1 MRFSLTSKDDEDITV
16 KAPAKSVISP
26 EKKIEK
32 ATKKSLEKERF
43 GVLQFPK
50 KISKY
55 LGITATITGG
65 LLLTLF
71 AFMSITGQ
79 TNAIFLS
86 LGFDSFSILVW
97 GFVGIVNIALGL
109 FFLGSE

>member
-55 LGITATITGG
+55 LGITAAITGG
-65 LLLTLF
+65 LILTLF

-79 TNAIFLS
+79 KRKQVIHRMLEEKMRNYWHRKFL
-86 LGFDSFSILVW
+86 
-97 GFVGIVNIALGL
+97 
-109 FFLGSE
+109 